1 MDDKMQVYSCILAKR
16 LLQCAPLKGQ
26 LAVLERKFNADNI
39 NEVIIQSQ
47 KYVFLNKQ
55 AVLWGK

>member
-55 AVLWGK
+55 AVL